1 MKFDELKI
9 ILKRLY
15 KEYVKKHLKRI
26 FIALILS
33 IIVAGSTSGI
43 AWLLDPA
50 VKKIFI
56 EQNKVF
62 AWSIPLLIV
71 IAFSSKG
78 LSLYLARV
86 NIIRVGEEV
95 AGELQKKIAN
105 NILTSDI
112 QTLDN
117 RHSGKYIS
125 NVMFDTHYVQNLVS
139 SGVLNL
145 MKDSFSVIALVSL
158 MFYQNWKLALF
169 ALLMMPLAAG
179 LAKSLGK
186 RIGKATSKAGIS
198 SGDLAS
204 FLTEIFKGSKM
215 IRIYQKEDEENKK
228 ASDKINDLVEKNIKI
243 GSVLIR
249 ATPIMETLT
258 GFMIAGF
265 IIFSG
270 RLIAAGELGVNNFFS
285 FLAAMMLAYQPIRS
299 LATINMA
306 AYQGAAAFKRISS
319 IIDRDIKVKEVPG
332 APKLF
337 LKNSDIRFNKVEF
350 KYDSTDEK
358 AIKEISLNIKG
369 NTMTAFVGHSGAG
382 KSTIINLLPR
392 FYDPQKGSIEIDN
405 QNIQLVSLNSLRKNL
420 SLVSQDVILFDDT
433 VKNNISYARPGATD
447 KEIVEACKFAASDD
461 FIKKL
466 PQGYDT
472 MIGENGVRLS
482 GGQKQ
487 RISIARAILKKSPI
501 ILLDEATS
509 SLDAESEEIVQNALN
524 NLTRNKTT
532 LVIAHR
538 LSTIHKAN
546 QIFVMS
552 HGKIVNSGNHNFLI
566 NNCEEYKSLYQKQFY
581 YLKVIF
587 RL

>member
-1 MKFDELKI
+1 MKLEELKI

-15 KEYVKKHLKRI
+15 KEYVKQHLKKI
-26 FIALILS
+26 LVALVLS

-43 AWLLDPA
+43 AWILDPA
-50 VKKIFI
+50 VKKIFV
-56 EQNKVF
+56 EQNKIF
-62 AWSIPLLIV
+62 AWTIPVLIV
-71 IAFSSKG
+71 LAFTSKG
-78 LSLYLARV
+78 LSLYFARI
-86 NIIRVGEEV
+86 NIIRVGQEV
-95 AGELQKKIAN
+95 AGALQKKIAY

-125 NVMFDTHYVQNLVS
+125 NIMFDAFQVQNLVS
-139 SGVLNL
+139 TGVLNL
-145 MKDSFSVIALVSL
+145 MKDTFSVIALVSL

-169 ALLMMPLAAG
+169 AILMMPLAGG

-198 SGDLAS
+198 SGNLTS

-215 IRIYQKEDEENKK
+215 IRIYQKEKEENEK
-228 ASDKINDLVEKNIKI
+228 ASKVIDDLVEKNIKI

-270 RLIAAGELGVNNFFS
+270 KLIASGELGVNNFFS

-306 AYQGAAAFKRISS
+306 AYQGAAAFKRISE
-319 IIDRDIKVKEVPG
+319 IIDKEIKIKESTNLPQ
-332 APKLF
+332 LI
-337 LKNSDIRFNKVEF
+337 LKNSDIKFNNVGF
-350 KYDSTDEK
+350 KYDTTDMK
-358 AIKEISLNIKG
+358 AIKQINFDIKG
-369 NTMTAFVGHSGAG
+369 NSMAAFVGHSGAG

-392 FYDPQKGSIEIDN
+392 FYDPQEGSIEIDN
-405 QNIQLVSLNSLRKNL
+405 QNIKGVSLSSLRKNL

-433 VKNNISYARPGATD
+433 VKNNIAYAKPNASD
-447 KEIVEACKFAASDD
+447 EDIVKACEFAASDT

-466 PQGYDT
+466 PNGYDT

-487 RISIARAILKKSPI
+487 RISIARAILKESPI

-509 SLDAESEEIVQNALN
+509 SLDTESEEIVQNAIN
-524 NLTRNKTT
+524 NLTKNKTT

-538 LSTIHKAN
+538 LSTIHNADK
-546 QIFVMS
+546 IFVVKE
-552 HGKIVNSGNHNFLI
+552 GKIINSGDHHFLI
-566 NNCEEYKSLYQKQFY
+566 NNCNEYKSLYKKQ
-581 YLKVIF
+581 LK
-587 RL
+587 

>member
-1 MKFDELKI
+1 MKLEELKI

-15 KEYVKKHLKRI
+15 REYVKKHLKRI
-26 FIALILS
+26 LIALVLS
-33 IIVAGSTSGI
+33 LVVAASTSGI

-56 EQNKVF
+56 EQDKVF
-62 AWSIPLLIV
+62 AWSIPILIV

-86 NIIRVGEEV
+86 NIITVGEEV
-95 AGELQKKIAN
+95 AGALQKKIAN

-125 NVMFDTHYVQNLVS
+125 NIMFDSHHVQNLVS
-139 SGVLNL
+139 TGILNL
-145 MKDSFSVIALVSL
+145 MKDTFTVIALVSV

-169 ALLMMPLAAG
+169 ALLMMPLAGG

-186 RIGKATSKAGIS
+186 RIGKATSKAGES
-198 SGDLAS
+198 SGNLTS
-204 FLTEIFKGSKM
+204 FLTEILKGSKM
-215 IRIYQKEDEENKK
+215 IRIYQKEEEENKNANK
-228 ASDKINDLVEKNIKI
+228 FIDDLVEKNIKI
-243 GSVLIR
+243 GSIIIR
-249 ATPIMETLT
+249 ATPIMEALT

-265 IIFSG
+265 IVFSG
-270 RLIAAGELGVNNFFS
+270 KLISSGEIGINNFFS

-306 AYQGAAAFKRISS
+306 AYQGAAAFKRISV
-319 IIDRDIKVKEVPG
+319 IIDKEVQIKEVVN
-332 APKLF
+332 APKLI
-337 LKNSDIRFNKVEF
+337 LRNSDIKFNNVEF
-350 KYDSTDEK
+350 KYELTDEK
-358 AIKEISLNIKG
+358 AIKNVTFEIKG

-392 FYDPQKGSIEIDN
+392 FYDPQNGSIEIDD
-405 QNIQLVSLNSLRKNL
+405 QNIKDVSLGSLRKNL

-433 VKNNISYARPGATD
+433 VKNNIAYAKPDASD
-447 KEIVEACKFAASDD
+447 KEIIRACEFAAADE

-466 PQGYDT
+466 PKNYDT

-487 RISIARAILKKSPI
+487 RISIARAILKESPI

-509 SLDAESEEIVQNALN
+509 SLDADSEEIVQNAIN
-524 NLTRNKTT
+524 NLTKNKTT

-538 LSTIHKAN
+538 LSTIHNAN
-546 QIFVMS
+546 KIFVLKE
-552 HGKIVNSGNHNFLI
+552 GKIINSGNHESLI
-566 NNCEEYKSLYQKQFY
+566 KNCEEYKSLYQKQ
-581 YLKVIF
+581 LK
-587 RL
+587 